1 MQLASS
7 TTFNG
12 LAAAALLALTGCAGY
27 GQAPAPGASSPAPAT
42 PPAASGVVVP
52 EQPAMAPPCNA
63 QPAQFAVGQNA
74 TATVME
80 SARTRSGAQMARILR
95 PGQIIT
101 KEFNAQR
108 LNLEVDANGR
118 ILAVRCG

>member
-1 MQLASS
+1 MKTSPLLVSLPLLAS
-7 TTFNG
+7 
-12 LAAAALLALTGCAGY
+12 ALMSGCAN
-27 GQAPAPGASSPAPAT
+27 QATPSAGAASAPAT
-42 PPAASGVVVP
+42 PPAA
-52 EQPAMAPPCNA
+52 PAALCDA
-63 QPAQFAVGQNA
+63 APAQSAVGQTA
-74 TATVME
+74 TASVME
-80 SARTRSGAQMARILR
+80 SARVRSGAQMARVLR